1 MLFQL
6 LHWEVSQVSSKLVIA
21 AIDFV
26 NPAPL
31 MWDFEHEPRKSELA
45 ERYSIVYSTPSECA
59 RRLQSGTADIG
70 LVPVAS
76 YATAQNQSIVRG
88 CAIASLDYIRSLIL
102 VVRRNQGVRA
112 VKSVSLDT
120 ASLTTATYTRILFR
134 KYWQTSPVFRLH
146 TANLEE
152 MLAEADAAVLIGDP
166 ALLALEDREHRE
178 ARTGE
183 QLDYI
188 DLAHEWHQWTGTSW
202 ISAFWSVRDAAF
214 TPNTVS
220 PGQLVEDFIRSR
232 DHGLIHTEK
241 LVTEWSTRI
250 AIPAET
256 LRTYLTE
263 NIYYLLDQ
271 DCLDG
276 LNLFYRYAA
285 ECGALPS
292 PPKLKFL

>member
-1 MLFQL
+1 
-6 LHWEVSQVSSKLVIA
+6 
-21 AIDFV
+21 
-26 NPAPL
+26 
-31 MWDFEHEPRKSELA
+31 MWDFEHEPRKRELA

-112 VKSVSLDT
+112 VRSVSLDT
-120 ASLTTATYTRILFR
+120 ASLTTATYTRILFS
-134 KYWQTSPVFRLH
+134 KYWKTSPVFKLH
-146 TANLEE
+146 TANLDE

-178 ARTGE
+178 ERTGE

-188 DLAHEWHQWTGTSW
+188 DLSHEWHQWTGT
-202 ISAFWSVRDAAF
+202 
-214 TPNTVS
+214 VS
-220 PGQLVEDFIRSR
+220 RSLLVEDFILFRYN
-232 DHGLIHTEK
+232 GLIHTEK
-241 LVTEWSTRI
+241 LVKEWSERI
-250 AIPAET
+250 ALPAQT

-263 NIYYLLDQ
+263 N
-271 DCLDG
+271 
-276 LNLFYRYAA
+276 
-285 ECGALPS
+285 
-292 PPKLKFL
+292 

>member
-1 MLFQL
+1 
-6 LHWEVSQVSSKLVIA
+6 VSKDPSKLVIA

-59 RRLQSGTADIG
+59 RRLQSGAADIG

-76 YATAQNQSIVRG
+76 YATAQHQSIVPG
-88 CAIASLDYIRSLIL
+88 CAIASLDHIRSLLLI
-102 VVRRNQGVRA
+102 VRRNQGVRE

-120 ASLTTATYTRILFR
+120 ASLTTATYTRILFS
-134 KYWQTSPVFRLH
+134 KYWRTSPVFRLH
-146 TANLEE
+146 DANLDE
-152 MLAEADAAVLIGDP
+152 MLAESDAAVLIGDP
-166 ALLALEDREHRE
+166 ALLALEDRENRE

-188 DLAHEWHQWTGTSW
+188 DLAHEWRQWTGTNW
-202 ISAFWSVRDAAF
+202 ISAFWSVREDAF
-214 TPNTVS
+214 TPQTVT
-220 PGQLVEDFIRSR
+220 PALLVEDFIRSR
-232 DHGLIHTEK
+232 DNGLTHIET
-241 LVTEWSTRI
+241 LVAEWSHRI
-250 AIPAET
+250 ALPEQT

-263 NIYYLLDQ
+263 NIYYLLDE
-271 DCLDG
+271 DCLEG
-276 LNLFYRYAA
+276 LNLFYRYAV

-292 PPKLKFL
+292 VPQLKFL